1 MTDDSRLFHLLPTAT
16 RPHQPGIWDNGD
28 GTFTIYPHLGPENV
42 EHNRV
47 SAEAN
52 DVPRFRVT
60 PADKSVNR
68 VAGIHFLSFGDLL
81 SRNRY
86 AASEILQGLEAAISL
101 AKWLDCNEYGDGG
114 QWPWAK
120 EGQEC
125 CGG

>member
-28 GTFTIYPHLGPENV
+28 GTFTIYPQLTPKGV
-42 EHNRV
+42 RRNR
-47 SAEAN
+47 AAMEAQ
-52 DVPRFRVT
+52 DQPRFVVT
-60 PADKSVNR
+60 PPQVPDR
-68 VAGIHFLSFGDLL
+68 MVAGIQFHGFGGIT
-81 SRNRY
+81 RNRY

-120 EGQEC
+120 DSGE
-125 CGG
+125 